1 MKRRSKKEQGQEQSR
16 VDVATCP
23 CSCYLPLHL
32 LLLLPLAFASCG
44 YDPVPKEKAYFRID
58 MPQQE
63 FAAWEG
69 ECFKAELPVYSAMAK
84 HMSGEQC
91 WQDWKFAE
99 QRAQVYLTYKPVHS
113 DLGRLIEDA
122 HDFKGKHRSKAVR
135 IKSDRVLR
143 DSSRVFGTMFTVDGD
158 VASPMVFYLTDS
170 TSHFLYGSLYFNC
183 RPNADSLAP
192 LTERLRSDIEHF
204 AATLEWR

>member
-1 MKRRSKKEQGQEQSR
+1 MKRRSRLSLI
-16 VDVATCP
+16 A
-23 CSCYLPLHL
+23 LAL
-32 LLLLPLAFASCG
+32 LAGCG

-58 MPQQE
+58 LPEQE
-63 FAAWEG
+63 FVAWQG
-69 ECFKAELPVYSAMAK
+69 ECFDAQLPAYSAMAQHK
-84 HMSGEQC
+84 SGERC
-91 WQDWKFAE
+91 WQDWKFDD
-99 QRAQVYLTYKPVHS
+99 QRAQVYLTYKSVNG

-122 HDFKGKHRSKAVR
+122 HDFKGKHQSKAVR

-143 DSSRVFGTMFTVDGD
+143 DSSRVFGTVFTVDGD

-170 TSHFLYGSLYFNC
+170 TSRFLYGSLYFNC